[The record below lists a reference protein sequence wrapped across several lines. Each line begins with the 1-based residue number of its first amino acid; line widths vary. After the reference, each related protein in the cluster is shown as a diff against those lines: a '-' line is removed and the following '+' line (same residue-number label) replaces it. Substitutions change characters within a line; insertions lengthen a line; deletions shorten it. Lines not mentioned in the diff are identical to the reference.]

1 MDSNAVNAAN
11 AVVALDF
18 ISTFAFAWVGARVAA
33 SKNMD
38 YGGILFVAAVSA
50 LSGGTFRNLV
60 LQLKPAWIN
69 HPYLFIAVA
78 VAFLLTIIQGKKKP
92 IGKLGLVLDSF
103 GLGFAVVA
111 AVEVSLNY
119 ETPIYA
125 AVVLGVLSGVLGG
138 LTRDVLCQVPPVLLH
153 RETSGTVSVLG
164 AVVYVAL
171 FKSGADSP
179 VAALIS
185 GFLIVL
191 LRLLSVKLKI
201 NLPKVK

>member
-1 MDSNAVNAAN
+1 M
-11 AVVALDF
+11 
-18 ISTFAFAWVGARVAA
+18 
-33 SKNMD
+33 
-38 YGGILFVAAVSA
+38 LFRS
-50 LSGGTFRNLV
+50 
-60 LQLKPAWIN
+60 
-69 HPYLFIAVA
+69 
-78 VAFLLTIIQGKKKP
+78 
-92 IGKLGLVLDSF
+92 
-103 GLGFAVVA
+103 
-111 AVEVSLNY
+111 
-119 ETPIYA
+119 
-125 AVVLGVLSGVLGG
+125 VVLGVLSGVLGG

-185 GFLIVL
+185 GVLIVL

>member
-1 MDSNAVNAAN
+1 MDSNAV
-11 AVVALDF
+11 VLLDF

-33 SKNMD
+33 SKSLD

-60 LQLKPAWIN
+60 LQMKPAWID

-78 VAFLLTIIQGKKKP
+78 VAFLITVLQGKRSA
-92 IGKLGLVLDSF
+92 IGKFGLILDSF

-111 AVEVSLNY
+111 AVEVSLKY
-119 ETPIYA
+119 QTPIYA
-125 AVVLGVLSGVLGG
+125 AIVLGALSGVLGG

-164 AVVYVAL
+164 ASVYVL
-171 FKSGADSP
+171 LYKLGLDS
-179 VAALIS
+179 LIS
-185 GFLIVL
+185 AVAGGVLIVL

-201 NLPKVK
+201 NLPKIS

>member
-1 MDSNAVNAAN
+1 M
-11 AVVALDF
+11 
-18 ISTFAFAWVGARVAA
+18 
-33 SKNMD
+33 
-38 YGGILFVAAVSA
+38 LFRS
-50 LSGGTFRNLV
+50 
-60 LQLKPAWIN
+60 
-69 HPYLFIAVA
+69 YLFIAVA

-111 AVEVSLNY
+111 AVEVSLNNG
-119 ETPIYA
+119 THIYA

>member
-1 MDSNAVNAAN
+1 
-11 AVVALDF
+11 
-18 ISTFAFAWVGARVAA
+18 
-33 SKNMD
+33 
-38 YGGILFVAAVSA
+38 
-50 LSGGTFRNLV
+50 
-60 LQLKPAWIN
+60 
-69 HPYLFIAVA
+69 VA

-111 AVEVSLNY
+111 AVEVSLNNG
-119 ETPIYA
+119 TPIYA

-179 VAALIS
+179 IAALIS
-185 GFLIVL
+185 GVLIVL

>member
-1 MDSNAVNAAN
+1 MRQFGHRIPLIVDFTPINALN
-11 AVVALDF
+11 AVVVLDF

-33 SKNMD
+33 TKNMD
-38 YGGILFVAAVSA
+38 YGG
-50 LSGGTFRNLV
+50 
-60 LQLKPAWIN
+60 
-69 HPYLFIAVA
+69 
-78 VAFLLTIIQGKKKP
+78 
-92 IGKLGLVLDSF
+92 
-103 GLGFAVVA
+103 
-111 AVEVSLNY
+111 
-119 ETPIYA
+119 TPIYA

-179 VAALIS
+179 IAALIS
-185 GFLIVL
+185 GVLIVL

-201 NLPKVK
+201 NLPKVN